1 MSEPPRIVRPDP
13 PPTPAGLEL
22 LLLPWPPVPPAAVRE
37 PNVDVAPVLPVPP
50 VPAESRRLPPAPPVP
65 TVTLT
70 VPLIE
75 TPVETVTFPPPLA
88 ATVNAVSPL
97 RRAKC
102 KRASETLNLPTRMII
117 TVATSGQGWVMTTLG
132 LNNIPTDT
140 KNKTANASRKGSV
153 SSAARWL
160 SCDSLKIMPAKNAPR
175 ANETPNRAAAPKATT
190 MAMASTASRNNS
202 RDPVLAT

>member
-1 MSEPPRIVRPDP
+1 MDAAERPVSDPGALHEIAVPAAPAPPPPETKLPWVAAPSIVTAYEEVPPVAVVSEPPRIVRPDP

-75 TPVETVTFPPPLA
+75 TPVEKVTFPPPPPVPAAIHLA
-88 ATVNAVSPL
+88 APEPL
-97 RRAKC
+97 
-102 KRASETLNLPTRMII
+102 I
-117 TVATSGQGWVMTTLG
+117 
-132 LNNIPTDT
+132 
-140 KNKTANASRKGSV
+140 
-153 SSAARWL
+153 
-160 SCDSLKIMPAKNAPR
+160 
-175 ANETPNRAAAPKATT
+175 
-190 MAMASTASRNNS
+190 
-202 RDPVLAT
+202 